1 MIFCISGVIDAETL
15 RRQVKI
21 NEPEERIEEEIEDE
35 PIYADVI
42 YEETGKGN
50 IEMKLLKPVISDPT
64 VCKIVLC
71 LIFERGQL
79 QAQRFL

>member
-1 MIFCISGVIDAETL
+1 M

-71 LIFERGQL
+71 LIFKRGQL